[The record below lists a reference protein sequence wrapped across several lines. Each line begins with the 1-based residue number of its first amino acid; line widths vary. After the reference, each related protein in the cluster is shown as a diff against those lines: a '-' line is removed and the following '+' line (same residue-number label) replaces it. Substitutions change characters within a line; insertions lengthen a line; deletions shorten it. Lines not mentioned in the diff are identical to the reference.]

1 MYDYSTDYM
10 DVTSTASTAA
20 VGGAMVVTYVISLAI
35 SVLAIVAMWKIFTKA
50 GKPGWASIVPVYN
63 IIVLF
68 QICGMNPLL
77 ILLLLIPIANIIVYI
92 MALIKLAGKFGKGG
106 GFAAGLI
113 FFNFIFMA
121 RISVDNIPLLFN
133 LIIH

>member
-1 MYDYSTDYM
+1 MYDYSTDYI
-10 DVTSTASTAA
+10 DVTSSASTAA

-77 ILLLLIPIANIIVYI
+77 ILLLLIPIANVVVYI

-113 FFNFIFMA
+113 FFNFIFM
-121 RISVDNIPLLFN
+121 
-133 LIIH
+133 LILAFGDAEYQA

>member
-1 MYDYSTDYM
+1 MYDYSTDYI
-10 DVTSTASTAA
+10 DVTSSASTAA
-20 VGGAMVVTYVISLAI
+20 LGGSMVVTYIISLAI

-50 GKPGWASIVPVYN
+50 DKPGWASIVPVYN

-77 ILLLLIPIANIIVYI
+77 ILLLFIPIANVVVYI

-113 FFNFIFMA
+113 FFNFIFM
-121 RISVDNIPLLFN
+121 
-133 LIIH
+133 LILAFGDAEYQA

>member
-10 DVTSTASTAA
+10 DVTSSASTAA
-20 VGGAMVVTYVISLAI
+20 VGGAMVVTYVISLVV
-35 SVLAIVAMWKIFTKA
+35 SVLAIVAMWKMFTKA

-68 QICGMNPLL
+68 QVCGMNPLL
-77 ILLLLIPIANIIVYI
+77 ILLLFIPIANVVVYI
-92 MALIKLAGKFGKGG
+92 MAMVKLAGKFGKGG

-113 FFNFIFMA
+113 FLNFIFM
-121 RISVDNIPLLFN
+121 
-133 LIIH
+133 LILAFGDAEYQA

>member
-1 MYDYSTDYM
+1 MYDYSTDYI
-10 DVTSTASTAA
+10 DVTSSASTAA
-20 VGGAMVVTYVISLAI
+20 LGESMALVSIISLVV

-50 GKPGWASIVPVYN
+50 DKPGWASIVPVYN

-77 ILLLLIPIANIIVYI
+77 ILLLFIPIANVVVYI

-113 FFNFIFMA
+113 FFNFIFM
-121 RISVDNIPLLFN
+121 
-133 LIIH
+133 LILAFGDAEYQA

>member
-1 MYDYSTDYM
+1 MYDYSTDYI
-10 DVTSTASTAA
+10 DVTSSASTAA
-20 VGGAMVVTYVISLAI
+20 LGGSIVVTYIISLAI

-113 FFNFIFMA
+113 FFNFIFM
-121 RISVDNIPLLFN
+121 
-133 LIIH
+133 LILAFGDAEYQA

>member
-1 MYDYSTDYM
+1 MYDYSTDYI
-10 DVTSTASTAA
+10 DVTSSASTAA
-20 VGGAMVVTYVISLAI
+20 LGGSMALVSIISLVV

-50 GKPGWASIVPVYN
+50 DKPGWASIVPVYN

-77 ILLLLIPIANIIVYI
+77 ILLLFIPIANVVVYI

-113 FFNFIFMA
+113 FFNFIFM
-121 RISVDNIPLLFN
+121 
-133 LIIH
+133 LILAFGDAEYQA

>member
-1 MYDYSTDYM
+1 MYDYSTDYI
-10 DVTSTASTAA
+10 DVTSSASTAA

-50 GKPGWASIVPVYN
+50 DKPGWASIVPVYN

-77 ILLLLIPIANIIVYI
+77 ILLLFIPIANVVVYI

-113 FFNFIFMA
+113 FINYKFM
-121 RISVDNIPLLFN
+121 
-133 LIIH
+133 LILAFGDAEYQA

>member
-113 FFNFIFMA
+113 FFNFIFM
-121 RISVDNIPLLFN
+121 
-133 LIIH
+133 LILAFGDAEYQA

>member
-1 MYDYSTDYM
+1 MYDYSTDYI
-10 DVTSTASTAA
+10 DVTSSASTAA
-20 VGGAMVVTYVISLAI
+20 LGGAMVVTYVISLAI

-113 FFNFIFMA
+113 FFNFIFM
-121 RISVDNIPLLFN
+121 
-133 LIIH
+133 LILAFGDAEYQA

>member
-1 MYDYSTDYM
+1 MYDYSTDYI
-10 DVTSTASTAA
+10 DVTSSASTAA

-35 SVLAIVAMWKIFTKA
+35 SILAIVAMWKIFTKA
-50 GKPGWASIVPVYN
+50 DKPGWASIVPVYN

-77 ILLLLIPIANIIVYI
+77 ILLLFIPIANVVVYI

-113 FFNFIFMA
+113 FFNFIFM
-121 RISVDNIPLLFN
+121 
-133 LIIH
+133 LILAFGDAEYQA

>member
-1 MYDYSTDYM
+1 MYDYSTDYI
-10 DVTSTASTAA
+10 DVTSSASTAA
-20 VGGAMVVTYVISLAI
+20 LGESMVVTYIISLVI

-50 GKPGWASIVPVYN
+50 DKPGWASIVPVYN

-77 ILLLLIPIANIIVYI
+77 ILLLFIPIANVVVYI

-113 FFNFIFMA
+113 FFNFIFM
-121 RISVDNIPLLFN
+121 
-133 LIIH
+133 LILAFGDAEYQA

>member
-10 DVTSTASTAA
+10 DVTSSASTAA

-113 FFNFIFMA
+113 FFNFIFM
-121 RISVDNIPLLFN
+121 
-133 LIIH
+133 LILAFGDAEYQA

>member
-1 MYDYSTDYM
+1 MYDYSTDYI
-10 DVTSTASTAA
+10 DVTSSASTAA

-50 GKPGWASIVPVYN
+50 DKPGWASIVPVYN

-77 ILLLLIPIANIIVYI
+77 ILLLFIPIANVVVYI

-113 FFNFIFMA
+113 FFNFIFM
-121 RISVDNIPLLFN
+121 
-133 LIIH
+133 LILAFGDAEYQA

>member
-1 MYDYSTDYM
+1 MYDYSTDYI
-10 DVTSTASTAA
+10 DVTSSASTAA
-20 VGGAMVVTYVISLAI
+20 LGGSMALVSIISLVA

-50 GKPGWASIVPVYN
+50 DKPGWASIVPVYN

-77 ILLLLIPIANIIVYI
+77 ILLLFIPIANVVVYI

-113 FFNFIFMA
+113 FFNFIFM
-121 RISVDNIPLLFN
+121 
-133 LIIH
+133 LILAFGDAEYQA

>member
-1 MYDYSTDYM
+1 MYDYSTDYI
-10 DVTSTASTAA
+10 DVTSSASTAA
-20 VGGAMVVTYVISLAI
+20 LGGSMVVTYIISLAI

-113 FFNFIFMA
+113 FFNFIFM
-121 RISVDNIPLLFN
+121 
-133 LIIH
+133 LILAFGDAEYQA

>member
-1 MYDYSTDYM
+1 MYDYSTDYI
-10 DVTSTASTAA
+10 DVTSSASTAA
-20 VGGAMVVTYVISLAI
+20 LGGSMVVAYIISLAI

-50 GKPGWASIVPVYN
+50 DKPGWASIVPVYN

-77 ILLLLIPIANIIVYI
+77 VLLLFIPIANVVVYI

-113 FFNFIFMA
+113 FFNFIFM
-121 RISVDNIPLLFN
+121 
-133 LIIH
+133 LILAFGDAEYQA